1 MTEYYGLYAYKQ
13 QTCIAPSYGGWESK
27 IKVPEDLV
35 SGEGLLLSG
44 QMAALT

>member
-27 IKVPEDLV
+27 IKVPAWLN
-35 SGEGLLLSG
+35 EGLLVF
-44 QMAALT
+44 MAGAFSL